1 MRNKIENFYAG
12 IDENNARSL
21 IETFSGSLSE
31 VNYENADG
39 LPLETNAKY
48 DGTFNNGIN
57 NLKNQDIK
65 NMITLCNECLSN
77 VVNKIV
83 EYKEYYEST
92 YTNAYDA
99 YSDKYNTFIKT
110 PKTITQ
116 TYTYEDYDEAEKKYV
131 QKTGT
136 NEVSNPAY
144 SDAKIAL
151 GSATNTLNT
160 AEKHLND
167 LKVSIEQVSFSGG
180 GSL

>member
-12 IDENNARSL
+12 IDANNACSL
-21 IETFSGSLSE
+21 IETFSGSLSD

-57 NLKNQDIK
+57 YLKNQDIK

-77 VVNKIV
+77 VVNKII

-92 YTNAYDA
+92 YTNAYDS
-99 YSDKYNTFIKT
+99 YSDKYSIFSRT
-110 PKTITQ
+110 PQYIPE
-116 TYTYEDYDEAEKKYV
+116 TYSYDRYDEKEKKYV
-131 QKTGT
+131 QETGT
-136 NEVSNPAY
+136 KEVSNPAY
-144 SDAKIAL
+144 NDAKIAL
-151 GSATNTLNT
+151 GSATNILNT